1 MLNGL
6 VNSASRLLG
15 TINWSVFRDGVVNP
29 QPTPVA
35 PAQPHQHLHHIT
47 LTDEVDRTLFREF
60 AAHRDGD
67 RGEEEIG
74 WVLLGVREA
83 DHALALATLPA
94 GAQRS
99 AGVAHVQF
107 NSTAQGLAS
116 RIVRQWD
123 KRLTILGV
131 VHTHPGHLRRPSEG
145 DLEGDREWVG
155 QLRGREG
162 VFAIGTADV
171 PQPVQ
176 PLIGQQPQANV
187 QTLGEMCFSWYSL
200 RAGEDRYRP
209 LEMRLTLGPDL
220 AAPLRNVWSTIEH
233 FAEPLERLCRQLSGI
248 TFAVLEGQSGPALA
262 LGVQLFAPESSLRV
276 VLEETSA
283 QYVLQRGQELLS
295 VDPPASQIDKSV
307 YLMLAELTG
316 QS

>member
-1 MLNGL
+1 MINGL

-15 TINWSVFRDGVVNP
+15 TINWSLFRDAAANP
-29 QPTPVA
+29 QPTAVA
-35 PAQPHQHLHHIT
+35 PAQPYQPLHHVT
-47 LTDEVDRTLFREF
+47 LTDEVDRTLFGEF
-60 AAHRDGD
+60 AAHREGD

-107 NSTAQGLAS
+107 NSAAQGLAS

-131 VHTHPGHLRRPSEG
+131 VHTHPGNLRRPSEG

-162 VFAIGTADV
+162 LFAIGTADV
-171 PQPVQ
+171 PRPAD
-176 PLIGQQPQANV
+176 PLVGQQPQAHV
-187 QTLGEMCFSWYSL
+187 QTLGELCFSWYSL
-200 RAGEDRYRP
+200 RHGEQHYRP
-209 LEMRLTLGPDL
+209 LPVSLTLGPDL
-220 AAPLRNVWSTIEH
+220 ATPLRDVWTTIEH
-233 FAEPLERLCRQLSGI
+233 FAEPLERLCRQLSGM
-248 TFAVLEGQSGPALA
+248 TFAVVDGQRGPALSA
-262 LGVQLFAPESSLRV
+262 SVKLLAPESSLRV
-276 VLEETSA
+276 VLENTSV

-295 VDPPASQIDKSV
+295 VDPPASQVDKSV
-307 YLMLAELTG
+307 YLVLAELAG